1 MSTHQPATPQQASR
15 KLAAAGRHTA
25 PDFPASMDMPQH
37 FPDLY
42 PQATPDMNDA
52 MTATDARM
60 SLPASGPAGPLM
72 AAAAGSEV
80 VR

>member
-1 MSTHQPATPQQASR
+1 
-15 KLAAAGRHTA
+15 
-25 PDFPASMDMPQH
+25 MDMALH

-60 SLPASGPAGPLM
+60 SLPAGGPAGLLL
-72 AAAAGSEV
+72 AAATESAV
-80 VR
+80 TR